1 MGIYTKWDELNIKNL
16 FQLRLDLVSSEFMS
30 QLIEIK
36 HLFSSIRFWN
46 FKQGIQNT
54 VFLTQ
59 KCVLILDQNF
69 LFFSHTVLNS
79 SSI

>member
-1 MGIYTKWDELNIKNL
+1 MGIYTKWDGLNIKNL
-16 FQLRLDLVSSEFMS
+16 FQFRLDLVSSEFMS

-54 VFLTQ
+54 VY
-59 KCVLILDQNF
+59 
-69 LFFSHTVLNS
+69 FSLRNVF
-79 SSI
+79 